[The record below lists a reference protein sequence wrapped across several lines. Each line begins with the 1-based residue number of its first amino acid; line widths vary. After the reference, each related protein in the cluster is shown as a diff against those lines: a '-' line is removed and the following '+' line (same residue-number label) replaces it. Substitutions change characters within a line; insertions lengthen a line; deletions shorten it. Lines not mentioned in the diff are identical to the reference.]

1 MELIHADTYE
11 DAQCEIQ
18 RRKASAGGATLM
30 YKIVRSRYKGFDVV
44 AIEPELYTD
53 MLEGEL
59 VDGLPPSPL
68 LGNLRSSGWGT

>member
-11 DAQCEIQ
+11 DAQREIQ
-18 RRKASAGGATLM
+18 RCQARAGGTTLM
-30 YKIVRSRYKGFDVV
+30 YKIVRSRYKGFNVV
-44 AIEPELYTD
+44 AIAPELYTD

-59 VDGLPPSPL
+59 VDGLPSSPL

>member
-11 DAQCEIQ
+11 DAQRELQ
-18 RRKASAGGATLM
+18 RRKASSGGATLM

-59 VDGLPPSPL
+59 VDGLPSSPL
-68 LGNLRSSGWGT
+68 LGNLRSSGWVT